1 MAAYSID
8 LRAKIFSAWEN
19 KEGSQR
25 ELAKRFKVSLSFVR
39 DMLRRYRETNEIAAL
54 PQGGDRRSK
63 LKLDEQELLKK
74 MVKDQNDIYLRE
86 IQLALQKQI
95 GVNVSISS
103 LSRTLNR
110 LNLGKKHIRQ
120 QSKQRK
126 ELKA

>member
-8 LRAKIFSAWEN
+8 LRKKIFSAWEN

-63 LKLDEQELLKK
+63 LKLDEQKLLKK
-74 MVKDQNDIYLRE
+74 MVKDKNDIYLRE
-86 IQLALQKQI
+86 IQLAIQEQI
-95 GVNVSISS
+95 GVEVSISS

-110 LNLGKKHIRQ
+110 LNLGRKKNAYCDRADN
-120 QSKQRK
+120 RK
-126 ELKA
+126 S